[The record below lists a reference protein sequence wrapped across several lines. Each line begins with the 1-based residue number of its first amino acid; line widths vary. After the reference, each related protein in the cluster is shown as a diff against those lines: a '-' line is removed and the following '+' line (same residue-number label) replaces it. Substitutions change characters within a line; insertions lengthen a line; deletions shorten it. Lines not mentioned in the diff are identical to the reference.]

1 MELEKYQDFEVG
13 DFVLDLDFKESVFEA
28 EGPNEALYAALLER
42 FPEKRSD
49 LIEARELVFNLDKH
63 YQKQRPSAQDKAAV
77 YQNILQLHQER
88 NQPQQARFRG
98 INGRLAV
105 AASLLMLIASAVW
118 YLSSWNFKYDR
129 LYATNYSEVASYVLP
144 DGTEVSL
151 NANST
156 LELLGDWK
164 TDPQRE
170 VRLKGEAFFKVKKK
184 EETQAKFIVRTEDPD
199 IEVLGT
205 QFNVNT
211 REGRTL
217 VMLEEGKIKLTSKES
232 KQGPKIMKPGQLA
245 DYQPS
250 RKMIISDI
258 DPTKYRRWLKGY
270 FSVDDL
276 SLAEVITEVERIYGL
291 EVQLEDGKTQ
301 GKGLVTGVLPIQN
314 IDELILTFE
323 TLYNVTITR
332 KDGTLYI
339 R

>member
-28 EGPNEALYAALLER
+28 ESSNEALYFALLER

-49 LIEARELVFNLDKH
+49 LMEARELVFRMDKH
-63 YQKQRPSAQDKAAV
+63 YQEQRPSTQDKEEV
-77 YQNILQLHQER
+77 YQNILQLHRER
-88 NQPQQARFRG
+88 NQQQRPKYGG
-98 INGRLAV
+98 IRGRLAV
-105 AASLLMLIASAVW
+105 AASLLILIAAAVW
-118 YLSSWNFKYDR
+118 SLRSRNIKYER

-156 LELLGDWK
+156 LELLGDW
-164 TDPQRE
+164 TTTVQRE
-170 VRLKGEAFFKVKKK
+170 VRLKGEAFFKVQKK
-184 EETQAKFIVRTEDPD
+184 EESQAKFIVHTEDPD

-211 REGRTL
+211 RKGRTL
-217 VMLEEGKIKLTSKES
+217 VMLEEGKIQLTSKES
-232 KQGPKIMKPGQLA
+232 KQGSKIMKPGQLA

-258 DPTKYRRWLKGY
+258 DPAKYRRWLKGY
-270 FSVDDL
+270 FSVDEL
-276 SLAEVITEVERIYGL
+276 SLEEVITEVERIYGL
-291 EVQLEDGKTQ
+291 EVQLEDGKT
-301 GKGLVTGVLPIQN
+301 KERGLVKGVLPIQN

-323 TLYNVTITR
+323 TLYNVTIT
-332 KDGTLYI
+332 KEDGTLYI

>member
-1 MELEKYQDFEVG
+1 
-13 DFVLDLDFKESVFEA
+13 
-28 EGPNEALYAALLER
+28 
-42 FPEKRSD
+42 
-49 LIEARELVFNLDKH
+49 
-63 YQKQRPSAQDKAAV
+63 
-77 YQNILQLHQER
+77 
-88 NQPQQARFRG
+88 
-98 INGRLAV
+98 
-105 AASLLMLIASAVW
+105 MLIASAVW
-118 YLSSWNFKYDR
+118 YLSSRNFKYDR

-156 LELLGDWK
+156 LELLGDWE

-232 KQGPKIMKPGQLA
+232 KQGSKIMKPGQLA

-291 EVQLEDGKTQ
+291 EVQLEDVKTQ